1 MPFGTRSVGL
11 WLAAWRKAAPPC
23 RVPGTSIV
31 VRPFASDAPMRALL
45 AWRPDWKTEA
55 IAAVLKHRPGA
66 LIDAGANV
74 GQTLL
79 DYLAAPV
86 RSSYVGFEPNI
97 TCLQHLEELVRLNH
111 LERSRI
117 FPAGLADTS
126 SLQDLHLFGGDA
138 DPGASTLRALRPGIE
153 TRPMPSAFYRFDD
166 IADLLPEPDVA
177 LVKID
182 VEGSELAVLRGMPVM
197 LREKRPW
204 ILCEVLHRDQFA
216 DPAAYAD
223 RCEQLMRLLDELEY
237 EVHRIVQGQ
246 DGAFVADL
254 VRVSAFPDRAWDD
267 ESSRSC
273 EYMFVPASDAQVLRQ
288 VLVSRGHRVA
298 AKESASP

>member
-1 MPFGTRSVGL
+1 MPFVTRSVGL

-23 RVPGTSIV
+23 RVPGTSIT

-45 AWRPDWKTEA
+45 GWRPDWKTKA
-55 IAAVLKHRPGA
+55 IAAILEHRPGV

-79 DYLAAPV
+79 DFIAAPV

-97 TCLQHLEELVRLNH
+97 TCLQHLMELISLNQ

-117 FPAGLADTS
+117 FPAGLADRS

-138 DPGASTLRALRPGIE
+138 DPGASTIRALRPGIE
-153 TRPMPSAFYRFDD
+153 TRTMPSAFYRFDD

-182 VEGSELAVLRGMPVM
+182 VEGSELAVLRGMAVM

-204 ILCEVLHRDQFA
+204 ILCEVLHRDQVA

-223 RCEQLMRLLDELEY
+223 RCEQLMGLLDDLGY
-237 EVHRIVQGQ
+237 EVHRIVQDR
-246 DGAFVADL
+246 DGASVTDL
-254 VRVSAFPDRAWDD
+254 VRISAFPDRAWDE
-267 ESSRSC
+267 ESSREC
-273 EYMFVPASDAQVLRQ
+273 EYIFVPASDGEVLRQ
-288 VLVSRGHRVA
+288 VLVSREQRSPAG
-298 AKESASP
+298 ESASP